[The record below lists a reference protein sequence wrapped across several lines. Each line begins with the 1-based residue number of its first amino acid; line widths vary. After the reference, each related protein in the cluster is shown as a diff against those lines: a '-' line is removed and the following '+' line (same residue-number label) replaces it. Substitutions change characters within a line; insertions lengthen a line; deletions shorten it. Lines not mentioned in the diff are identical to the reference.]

1 MRKLF
6 LASLLSIGMCGL
18 IGCSAAV
25 DEEGPVESTPE
36 PENFDDMMKE
46 SMQRAGG
53 GSDPDNPP
61 SSQPT
66 GN

>member
-6 LASLLSIGMCGL
+6 LASLLSFGICGVF
-18 IGCSAAV
+18 GCSAAV
-25 DEEGPVESTPE
+25 EEEGPVDSTPE
-36 PENFDDMMKE
+36 PENYEDLMKE

-61 SSQPT
+61 TQQPI